1 MMYHLNEEIKVNI
14 GSEWIAK
21 NLCPGD
27 NVAMPTLINKP
38 FWQLLVDKGPRIIV
52 ISFNDEDGIVW
63 TKDVVHG
70 FWYQRLVVGS
80 QYYTL
85 CDDKPHAF
93 VFPNLILA
101 SKKFM
106 PPTCHDV
113 KGKYATYGLT

>member
-70 FWYQRLVVGS
+70 FWY
-80 QYYTL
+80 
-85 CDDKPHAF
+85 
-93 VFPNLILA
+93 
-101 SKKFM
+101 
-106 PPTCHDV
+106 
-113 KGKYATYGLT
+113 